1 MIAGGYTLIGSKH
14 DKNQDNFLITT
25 VNGIDLFVVA
35 DGMGGHAAGDVAS
48 SLAITLLE
56 EKINEFSEQAIN
68 NALLDVNRKI
78 LEKSESKEE
87 YKGMGTTLALCAA
100 FNRELFISHIGDSRV
115 YIDKGDGSVFI
126 TKDHSIV
133 QQMVDRGEISH
144 SEAKAH
150 KMKNVITRALGVE
163 DSPKVETEITDLTDD
178 TVIVICSD
186 GVSNVM
192 DDNEIMNIA
201 KENPPKKGAEILCKT
216 AKKLGS
222 TDDITAIVVKARG
235 ENK

>member
-14 DKNQDNFLITT
+14 DKNQDNFLIKK

-48 SLAITLLE
+48 NLAITILE
-56 EKINEFSEQAIN
+56 EKINVFSEKAIN
-68 NALLDVNRKI
+68 EALLTVNRKI
-78 LEKSESKEE
+78 LEKAENKEE
-87 YKGMGTTLALCAA
+87 YKGMGTTIALCAIKD
-100 FNRELFISHIGDSRV
+100 NELFISHIGDSRV
-115 YIDKGDGSVFI
+115 YIDKGNGDTFI

-133 QQMVDRGEISH
+133 QQMVERGEISS

-163 DSPKVETEITDLTDD
+163 ENPKVETEVTDLTDD

-186 GVSNVM
+186 GVSNVFE
-192 DDNEIMNIA
+192 DNEILSIA
-201 KENPPKKGAEILCKT
+201 KENEPKEAAELLCKK
-216 AKKLGS
+216 ARELGS
-222 TDDITAIVVKARG
+222 TDDITAISVKVRG

>member
-14 DKNQDNFLITT
+14 DKNQDNFLITK
-25 VNGIDLFVVA
+25 VNDIDLFVVA

-48 SLAITLLE
+48 SLAINVLE
-56 EKINEFSEQAIN
+56 EKINDFSEEAIN
-68 NALLDVNRKI
+68 DALLKANSKI
-78 LEKSESKEE
+78 LLKAETKEE
-87 YKGMGTTLALCAA
+87 YKGMGTTMAMCAIKD
-100 FNRELFISHIGDSRV
+100 NQLYISHIGDSRV
-115 YIDKGDGSVFI
+115 YIDKGDGDIFI

-163 DSPKVETEITDLTDD
+163 ENPKVEIEFTDLTDD

-186 GVSNVM
+186 GVSNVL
-192 DDNEIMNIA
+192 DDSEIINIA
-201 KENPPKKGAEILCKT
+201 KGNSPKKGAETLCKT

-222 TDDITAIVVKARG
+222 TDDITAIVVKVRG
-235 ENK
+235 ESK

>member
-14 DKNQDNFLITT
+14 DKNQDNFLITSA
-25 VNGIDLFVVA
+25 NDIDLFVVA

-48 SLAITLLE
+48 TLAITLLE
-56 EKINEFSEQAIN
+56 EKIKDFSEKAIN
-68 NALLDVNRKI
+68 DALLDVNRKI
-78 LEKSESKEE
+78 LAKAKTKEE
-87 YKGMGTTLALCAA
+87 YKGMGTTIALCAA
-100 FNRELFISHIGDSRV
+100 KDSELFISHIGDSRI
-115 YIDKGDGSVFI
+115 YIDKGDGDIFI

-133 QQMVDRGEISH
+133 QQMVDRGEITGR
-144 SEAKAH
+144 EAKSH

-163 DSPKVETEITDLTDD
+163 ENPKVETEVTDLTDD

-186 GVSNVM
+186 GVSNVI

-201 KENPPKKGAEILCKT
+201 KENTAKKGAETLCKT

-222 TDDITAIVVKARG
+222 TDDITAIVVKVRG
-235 ENK
+235 ESK